1 MAKNEI
7 PIEASVNPITGEM
20 TTMVSFE
27 SGGINLPEK
36 VKKRKREIEQRDLS
50 QYSEGDVIE
59 TVTVDE
65 PVRDPFI

>member
-1 MAKNEI
+1 
-7 PIEASVNPITGEM
+7 M